1 MGYTYDL
8 HVHTSEVSRCADCSA
23 AGQVEVYRSLGYTG
37 ICITDHF
44 FGGSNNIP
52 PNIPW
57 DEKIAHLVRGYEN
70 AVQAAGSDLDVFFGW
85 EYTLGGGSD
94 FLILGLDKDWLLH
107 YPDQLTWKPGDYFT
121 RVRADG
127 GFVIHAHPFRRYP
140 YPWIDT
146 IRLMPWHIDGVEGY
160 NASNEDDENEMAL
173 QYAAHYHLPI
183 YGGSDNHE
191 GRVNRYAGIEAD
203 RRYENIVDLL
213 RAAASHPEWI
223 FCRSEKCL
231 SEMKEM

>member
-1 MGYTYDL
+1 MGHKYEL
-8 HVHTSEVSRCADCSA
+8 HVHTSEVSRCAECSA

-52 PNIPW
+52 PDIPW
-57 DEKIAHLVRGYEN
+57 EEKIDHLVRGYEH
-70 AVQAAGSDLDVFFGW
+70 AVQAAGADLDVFLGW

-94 FLILGLDKDWLLH
+94 FLILGLDKNWFLR
-107 YPDQLTWKPGDYFT
+107 YPDQLKWKPAEYFT
-121 RVRADG
+121 KVREDG

-146 IRLMPWHIDGVEGY
+146 IKLMPWHIDGVEGY
-160 NASNEDDENEMAL
+160 NASNEDDENDMAL
-173 QYAAHYHLPI
+173 LYAAHYHLPI

-191 GRVNRYAGIEAD
+191 GWVNRYAGIEAD
-203 RRYENIVDLL
+203 RRYENIADLL

-223 FCRSEKCL
+223 FCRSETCP
-231 SEMKEM
+231 SEMKEI

>member
-1 MGYTYDL
+1 
-8 HVHTSEVSRCADCSA
+8 SA
-23 AGQVEVYRSLGYTG
+23 AGQVEVYRFLGYTG

-52 PNIPW
+52 PDIPW
-57 DEKIAHLVRGYEN
+57 EEKIRHLVSGYEH
-70 AVQAAGSDLDVFFGW
+70 AVQAAGADLDVFLGW

-94 FLILGLDKDWLLH
+94 FLILGLDTDWLLR
-107 YPDQLTWKPGDYFT
+107 YPDQLKWKPAEYFT
-121 RVRADG
+121 KVREDG

-146 IRLMPWHIDGVEGY
+146 IKLMPWHIDGVEGY
-160 NASNEDDENEMAL
+160 NASNEDDENDMAL

-203 RRYENIVDLL
+203 RRYENIADLL
-213 RAAASHPEWI
+213 RTAASHPEWI
-223 FCRSEKCL
+223 FCRSETCPL
-231 SEMKEM
+231 EMKEI